1 MITTIKR
8 KSLSWS
14 IMGISIVV
22 LLAGCAADSK
32 SNAGTD
38 QPDTQQ
44 QENVNTDN
52 KKPSKDASAE
62 GNTGTTL
69 PVKEENSKLIK
80 EIYELSKEGK
90 VPGVDFVSGQDLIDK
105 VHASWGE
112 PDKPVEAGDPY
123 EAYSPGAGRGSFAFG
138 IGRGEV
144 IYDVRSYGSSEGP
157 KVEFSHISF
166 ADITQTLGEP
176 SENRTNG
183 NDDILVYKV
192 GEYELKFVGPH
203 DKQVL
208 HHISVYSPKA
218 AAPMGGK

>member
-1 MITTIKR
+1 MTTIKR
-8 KSLSWS
+8 KPIAWS

-32 SNAGTD
+32 SNAGTE

-44 QENVNTDN
+44 QEDVKTDN
-52 KKPSKDASAE
+52 NKPSKNASTE
-62 GNTGTTL
+62 GNTGTTI
-69 PVKEENSKLIK
+69 PVKEENTKLIK

-90 VPGVDFVSGQDLIDK
+90 VPGADFASGIDLIDK

-112 PDKPVEAGDPY
+112 PDKAVGAGDPY

-144 IYDVRSYGSSEGP
+144 IYDVRSFGSSEGP
-157 KVEFSHISF
+157 KVQFNQISL
-166 ADITQTLGEP
+166 ADITQTLGSP
-176 SENRTNG
+176 SETRTNG

>member
-1 MITTIKR
+1 MMTTIKR
-8 KSLSWS
+8 KSIAWS

-32 SNAGTD
+32 SNAGTE
-38 QPDTQQ
+38 QSDTQQ
-44 QENVNTDN
+44 QEVVNTDN
-52 KKPSKDASAE
+52 NKPSKNASTE
-62 GNTGTTL
+62 GNTETTT
-69 PVKEENSKLIK
+69 VKEENTKLIK

-90 VPGVDFVSGQDLIDK
+90 VPGVDFVSGVDLIDK

-112 PDKPVEAGDPY
+112 PDKAVGAGDPY

-144 IYDVRSYGSSEGP
+144 IYDVRSFGPSEGP
-157 KVEFSHISF
+157 KVQFNQISF
-166 ADITQTLGEP
+166 EDITRTLGSP
-176 SENRTNG
+176 SETRTNG

>member
-1 MITTIKR
+1 MIITFKR

-14 IMGISIVV
+14 IIGISIVV
-22 LLAGCAADSK
+22 LLAGCASDSK
-32 SNAGTD
+32 SNVSTE
-38 QPDTQQ
+38 QPVTQQ
-44 QENVNTDN
+44 QENVNTDS
-52 KKPSKDASAE
+52 KKPSKDVSAQ
-62 GNTGTTL
+62 GNTGRTT
-69 PVKEENSKLIK
+69 PVKEENGELIK

-112 PDKPVEAGDPY
+112 PDKPVGAGDPY

-157 KVEFSHISF
+157 KVQFSQISLE
-166 ADITQTLGEP
+166 DITQTLGVP